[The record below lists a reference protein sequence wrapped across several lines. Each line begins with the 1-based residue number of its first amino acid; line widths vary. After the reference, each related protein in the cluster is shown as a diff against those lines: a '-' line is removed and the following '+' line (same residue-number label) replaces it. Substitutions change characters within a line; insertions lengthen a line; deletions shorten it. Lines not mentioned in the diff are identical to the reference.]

1 VSVKIRIG
9 DVIPA
14 RPDLFGKMPEWVDL
28 TTDQLRTRKPIKVEQ
43 HIVQW
48 LHPNAASLAK
58 QREAQPKAVGV
69 TADEIERLAGRDWNL
84 VATVLRVRARLPV
97 EMSEEIMRV
106 WDTSPRPAAND
117 GTS

>member
-28 TTDQLRTRKPIKVEQ
+28 TTEQLRMRKPIRVEQ

-58 QREAQPKAVGV
+58 QREAQPKVVGV
-69 TADEIERLAGRDWNL
+69 TADEIERLAGRDWNI
-84 VATVLRVRARLPV
+84 VSTVLRVRARLPV
-97 EMSEEIMRV
+97 EMSDEIMRV
-106 WDTSPRPAAND
+106 WDTRPELAPKSS
-117 GTS
+117 T